1 MTEER
6 LWFFTIE
13 SNITDYRMVIQSYH
27 FCGVWEPRGHAR
39 GDIVVKS
46 EINHVNEINAIS
58 ETTRSSMV

>member
-39 GDIVVKS
+39 GDI
-46 EINHVNEINAIS
+46 
-58 ETTRSSMV
+58 